1 MTVSSIFT
9 TVSSVVAEEL
19 GGYAASSYSPAIAKV
34 SEALAEREYAVVDA
48 IVEAAVERFGYSA
61 YRDEIVEILTTA
73 GLAQR
78 PAPVV
83 PEPVVVEP
91 PFEAPELKEDESVTA
106 DDVAKGK
113 LSKGER
119 IAKLEE
125 GQAAILEAI
134 KGLTSLANRHLG
146 ADL

>member
-19 GGYAASSYSPAIAKV
+19 GGYAASSYAPAIAKV

-83 PEPVVVEP
+83 
-91 PFEAPELKEDESVTA
+91 EAPAVEEPTFDDEAESVTA